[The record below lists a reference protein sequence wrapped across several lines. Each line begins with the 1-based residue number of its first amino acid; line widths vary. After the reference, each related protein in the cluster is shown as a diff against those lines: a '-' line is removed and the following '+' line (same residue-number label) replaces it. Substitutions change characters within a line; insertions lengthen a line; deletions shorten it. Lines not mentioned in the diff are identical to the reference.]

1 MDELFTPVSQVYT
14 TKRQEKLVLDQV
26 DTPLVKTK
34 LEKAERLSCYV
45 DALEALKSEPSYE
58 TLASVLE
65 YLISGSPSDAKVK
78 SIHSPNPLNSQIIQ
92 VLVTEIVPNYWRLLK
107 DEAENSSAEGEGS
120 PSSPSTPYHF
130 LLTCLRN
137 VSGVNAILTHLRG
150 LMGELEASAD
160 NSRRSHTSLTL
171 ELLLDLLCSLLAGP
185 ETILHIWQNTTGGL
199 EGSSVV
205 ARPLAQELVNV
216 LGGGRVV
223 SVAAEVERTIRKED
237 ITGTDFW
244 ATESKGYSLWLLQ
257 NITHWAR
264 IDPSESQGKL
274 ISELLVK
281 SFRLGHCDLM
291 VQALVE
297 ALLVKESDDG
307 KAAFD
312 RIFRGLPVFE
322 QKRLL
327 YSLLRFTSRTY
338 FDGAADLSS
347 ISESSTVAAVAGLL
361 DSVVLQVDSRVNML
375 VSWLTDSS
383 GAAPGESVGIRRA
396 VIAVVAQKQDGLTT
410 VVEKSL
416 EQFGDQLYVRHA
428 PLLQQEAHTQVLLLS
443 AGYLHRTN
451 PIKLSLLTRSSA
463 YMNAISNRLGA
474 PQTRARILG
483 MIVGEAISC
492 LAKTGGK
499 GLDFDMNET
508 KSDDAKWYKALVD
521 ISDIIGPVDSLRKRF
536 ETHGRPGLTKKAAK
550 LPQKPPATTKHP
562 RPAISQQ
569 AKKPVIMEVVDSD
582 EEEDDLAP
590 YDKPDSDPEDS
601 EDDAELVSRDKPR
614 APVYIRDL
622 ITYLRDSENYD
633 RQRLALTTAP
643 VLIRRKASYG
653 TEVQEH
659 AEELATL
666 LVGVQDKYDMDDF
679 DDLRIQGMVAVF
691 VAQPQKMGPWFART
705 FFDGDY
711 SLSQRASV
719 LTVLGLGS
727 RELAGHEKSEYADS
741 AAFPSKRL
749 PESMERLYLERAS
762 PSGDGQPSGRLQAL
776 APNAI
781 ENIARSITQSFMAPM
796 AASAADAATGP
807 DALKLSSFTSRL
819 QEKQGSSS
827 TSSGK
832 KARLRAI
839 PNTTAQLLCTAVF
852 FPLTARFQ
860 TALRTSPAAAGGRG
874 GVVAQPELL
883 AHLLHTLGLLVHA
896 AGPSTLSLPDMTAE
910 LWRLVLGVR
919 ARCAGELGVAR
930 AALFALLALL
940 DVNGGGGGGGE
951 ARMRDVCRDLSR
963 EVVETQE
970 WVSLVFEGTR
980 GGDGAGGEEDEV
992 KMLAAGVL
1000 IRLREAMDKFRA
1012 FMIGDMIG

>member
-14 TKRQEKLVLDQV
+14 TKRQEKLVFDQA
-26 DTPLVKTK
+26 DTPPAKTK
-34 LEKAERLSCYV
+34 LGKAPGLSCYA
-45 DALEALKSEPSYE
+45 DALEALKSEPGYE
-58 TLASVLE
+58 ALSSTLE
-65 YLISGSPSDAKVK
+65 YLISGSPSDTKVK

-92 VLVTEIVPNYWRLLK
+92 ALVTEIVPNYWRLLK
-107 DEAENSSAEGEGS
+107 DEAKNYSAAEGEAN
-120 PSSPSTPYHF
+120 PSSSSTPYHL

-137 VSGVNAILTHLRG
+137 LSGVNAILTHLRG

-160 NSRRSHTSLTL
+160 SSRRSHAALTL
-171 ELLLDLLCSLLAGP
+171 ELSLDLLCSLLAGP
-185 ETILHIWQNTTGGL
+185 EAILQIWQNTTAGL
-199 EGSSVV
+199 PGSSVM

-223 SVAAEVERTIRKED
+223 SVAAEVERTVRKED
-237 ITGTDFW
+237 NTDADFW
-244 ATESKGYSLWLLQ
+244 VAASKNYSLWLLQ
-257 NITHWAR
+257 NIIYWAR
-264 IDPSESQGKL
+264 KDPSESQGKL

-281 SFRLGHCDLM
+281 AFRLGHCDLM
-291 VQALVE
+291 VQALAE
-297 ALLVKESDDG
+297 ALLVQESEDG
-307 KAAFD
+307 NTVFD
-312 RIFRGLPVFE
+312 RLFKGLPLFE

-327 YSLLRFTSRTY
+327 YSLLKFAPRTY
-338 FDGAADLSS
+338 FGASAGLSAS
-347 ISESSTVAAVAGLL
+347 ESESSTVAAVAGLL
-361 DSVVLQVDSRVNML
+361 GSVVLQVESRVNLL
-375 VSWLTDSS
+375 VSWLTDPS

-396 VIAVVAQKQDGLTT
+396 VIAVVAQKQDDLTT

-428 PLLQQEAHTQVLLLS
+428 PLLQQEAHAQVLLLS
-443 AGYLHRTN
+443 AGYLHRAN
-451 PIKLSLLTRSSA
+451 PIKLSLLARSGA

-483 MIVGEAISC
+483 MIVGEAISS

-508 KSDDAKWYKALVD
+508 KSDDSKWYKALVEV
-521 ISDIIGPVDSLRKRF
+521 SDSIGPVDSLRKRL
-536 ETHGRPGLTKKAAK
+536 ETHGRPDLAEKAANS
-550 LPQKPPATTKHP
+550 PQKPPTATKTP
-562 RPAISQQ
+562 RPTTSQQ
-569 AKKPVIMEVVDSD
+569 SKKPVIMEVVDSD
-582 EEEDDLAP
+582 GEEDDLVP
-590 YDKPDSDPEDS
+590 YAKPDSDAEDS
-601 EDDAELVSRDKPR
+601 EDDAELVRRDKPR

-643 VLIRRKASYG
+643 ILIRRKASYG

-666 LVGVQDKYDMDDF
+666 LLGVQDKYDMDDF
-679 DDLRIQGMVAVF
+679 ADLRIQGMVAVF
-691 VAQPQKMGPWFART
+691 VAQPQKMGPWFSRT

-727 RELAGHEKSEYADS
+727 RELAGHEKSEYAES

-749 PESMERLYLERAS
+749 PESMERLYLEQAS
-762 PSGDGQPSGRLQAL
+762 PSRDGQSSGRLQAL
-776 APNAI
+776 APNVI
-781 ENIARSITQSFMAPM
+781 ENIARSITQSVMAPM

-819 QEKQGSSS
+819 QQKQGSSS
-827 TSSGK
+827 SSGI

-852 FPLTARFQ
+852 FPLTARSQ
-860 TALRTSPAAAGGRG
+860 VALRASPTAGGRG

-883 AHLLHTLGLLVHA
+883 SHLLRTLGLLVHA

-910 LWRLVLGVR
+910 LWRLVLKVR
-919 ARCAGELGVAR
+919 ARCAGELGVTR

-940 DVNGGGGGGGE
+940 DVNGGGGGGE
-951 ARMRDVCRDLSR
+951 ARMRDVCRDLGR

-970 WVSLVFEGTR
+970 WVSLIFEGTR

-1012 FMIGDMIG
+1012 FMIGDLIG